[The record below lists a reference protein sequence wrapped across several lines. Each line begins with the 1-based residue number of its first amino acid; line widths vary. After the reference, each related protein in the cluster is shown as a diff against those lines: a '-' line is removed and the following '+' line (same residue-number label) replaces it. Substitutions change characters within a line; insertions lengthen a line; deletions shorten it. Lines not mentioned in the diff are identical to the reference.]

1 MYKETQHFRQPWL
14 WLLLLGSLALVIYRW
29 QPIHVGIMAG
39 IMGLFWFLRLETRI
53 DPEGIAY
60 RWFPFQST
68 YRVIKWSQIEQVTV
82 RSYSALG
89 EFGGWGIRF
98 SWNGTAH
105 TVSGNWGIDIKL
117 KGKKRTLL
125 VGTRHPDEIR
135 QQIGNEQLVGN

>member
-1 MYKETQHFRQPWL
+1 MEH
-14 WLLLLGSLALVIYRW
+14 
-29 QPIHVGIMAG
+29 
-39 IMGLFWFLRLETRI
+39 
-53 DPEGIAY
+53 
-60 RWFPFQST
+60 
-68 YRVIKWSQIEQVTV
+68 VTV